1 MLNITKM
8 MTSKLV
14 IFDLDGTLLNTISDL
29 GTACNHA
36 LSQLGLPQHPLE
48 AYNKMVGNGL
58 RKLVERSAPEVP
70 PETIDRL
77 IALTKE
83 YYNGHC
89 TDTTLPYPGMPEL
102 LDELVSRGVMVAV
115 ASNKYQEG
123 TDRIIRH
130 FFPRVPFIA
139 IEGQNDERPIKP
151 DPTILLDIIKTG
163 EETIGEPLR
172 GSEVRMVGDSTVDI
186 ETARRAGIESIAVS
200 WGFSPIEEIET
211 ARPDHV
217 VTQASQILQYL

>member
-1 MLNITKM
+1 MIMKKALA
-8 MTSKLV
+8 

-36 LSQLGLPQHPLE
+36 LRQLGLPRHPLE

-58 RKLVERSAPEVP
+58 RKLVERSAPEASK
-70 PETIDRL
+70 ETINRL

-89 TDTTLPYPGMPEL
+89 TDTTRPYPGMPEL

-130 FFPRVPFIA
+130 FFPLVPFIA
-139 IEGQNDERPIKP
+139 IEGQNEERPIKP
-151 DPTILLDIIKTG
+151 DPAILLDIIKTA
-163 EETIGEPLR
+163 EKTAGEPLG
-172 GSEVRMVGDSTVDI
+172 GSEVIMVGDSTVDI
-186 ETARRAGIESIAVS
+186 DTARRAGIESIAVA
-200 WGFSPIEEIET
+200 WGFSPLVEIET

-217 VTQASQILQYL
+217 VTEASQILHYF